1 MSCGLVV
8 RFVTPTWKVVGLG
21 THYQLEEALG
31 ACEATNLVSISDAMF
46 RISDA

>member
-8 RFVTPTWKVVGLG
+8 RFVTPTWKVVGLD
-21 THYQLEEALG
+21 THCQLEEALG
-31 ACEATNLVSISDAMF
+31 ACEVTNLVSISDPI